1 MWKKIRFKFE
11 ISEKIYKGF
20 PLKFFFPRE
29 SFVKWTQIKIK
40 GNSFVNCL
48 LEVLDQ
54 FKGNS
59 FIFFKRTYFK
69 KDFVVKKI
77 YVILYKIKQKNLN
90 GKKYKKEKKKRKLRN
105 NRKERY
111 RKERRKKRKK
121 VRKERKIYKGFPHK
135 KIFLWELLVK

>member
-1 MWKKIRFKFE
+1 M
-11 ISEKIYKGF
+11 
-20 PLKFFFPRE
+20 
-29 SFVKWTQIKIK
+29 
-40 GNSFVNCL
+40 
-48 LEVLDQ
+48 
-54 FKGNS
+54 
-59 FIFFKRTYFK
+59 
-69 KDFVVKKI
+69 KI

-135 KIFLWELLVK
+135 KIFLWEFLKMNGGKNLKGIYSQKIFSMGITCKLNWENLHVISSQKKIIWESLVKWT